1 MAKMLQTPSLLAGTS
16 ATKDAVLRHLSQVEC
31 IHFATHV
38 SWKLSAIVLA
48 PSMDGLAASDGDGA
62 SQTGSTRPSLHQQ
75 DDDIKSVASGV
86 APSSSAATADL
97 PALSEFLLTAADILN
112 LRLCARLVVVSSV
125 HTRDHH
131 GVAHSDGVVGL
142 TRALLAAGAQ
152 SVLVSLWP
160 VPDTAVKMFMRAFYS
175 HSLFRR

>member
-16 ATKDAVLRHLSQVEC
+16 ATKDAVLRHLSQIEC

-48 PSMDGLAASDGDGA
+48 PSMDGLAASDGDGV
-62 SQTGSTRPSLHQQ
+62 SQTGSTRPSLHKQ
-75 DDDIKSVASGV
+75 DDDIKYVASVV

-112 LRLCARLVVVSSV
+112 LTSLGARVLLSSARS
-125 HTRDHH
+125 TLATIT
-131 GVAHSDGVVGL
+131 GSL
-142 TRALLAAGAQ
+142 TPTEW
-152 SVLVSLWP
+152 SV
-160 VPDTAVKMFMRAFYS
+160 
-175 HSLFRR
+175 